1 MVVENL
7 GSMVRLT
14 IKEVLELMSYLQ
26 NTVPKFNSGDITVDD
41 RHESVLVKRGYE
53 LEEMLAKIIKV
64 DNVCYGYVD
73 IDTLEVKKY

>member
-14 IKEVLELMSYLQ
+14 VKEVLELMSYLQ
-26 NTVPKFNSGDITVDD
+26 NTVPKCNSGDIAVDD
-41 RHESVLVKRGYE
+41 RHESVLIKRGYE
-53 LEEMLAKIIKV
+53 LEEMIAKYIEV
-64 DNVCYGYVD
+64 DNVCNGYVD

>member
-1 MVVENL
+1 MVVKNL
-7 GSMVRLT
+7 GSMVRFT
-14 IKEVLELMSYLQ
+14 VKEVLELMSYLQ

>member
-1 MVVENL
+1 MVVKNL

-14 IKEVLELMSYLQ
+14 VKEVLELMSYLQ
-26 NTVPKFNSGDITVDD
+26 NTVPKCNSGDITVDD
-41 RHESVLVKRGYE
+41 KHESVLVKRGYE

-64 DNVCYGYVD
+64 DNVCNGYVD